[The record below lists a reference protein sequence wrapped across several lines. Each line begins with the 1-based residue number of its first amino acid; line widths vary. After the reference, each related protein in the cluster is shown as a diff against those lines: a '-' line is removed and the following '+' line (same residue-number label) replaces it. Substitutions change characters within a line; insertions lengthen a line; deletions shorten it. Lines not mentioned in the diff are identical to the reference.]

1 MPGTEDLWKLE
12 RGWSAVPA
20 TDGWST
26 AQDRVTSVHQELPRA
41 GQQTTY
47 VMDGGLMQ
55 MVGQGT

>member
-1 MPGTEDLWKLE
+1 M
-12 RGWSAVPA
+12 PA